1 MSYKQAEVEA
11 IKATEKPSRE
21 VVASWARQ
29 FERLLYDARAQGDTG
44 RVKRLKD
51 IYAIINKD
59 EVNQSTR

>member
-1 MSYKQAEVEA
+1 MSYKQAELEA
-11 IKATEKPSRE
+11 IQATEKPSPE

-29 FERLLYDARAQGDTG
+29 FERLLEDAREQGDTG

-51 IYAIINKD
+51 IYAIMNKS

>member
-1 MSYKQAEVEA
+1 MSYKQAEVKA
-11 IKATEKPSRE
+11 IQATEKASPE

-29 FERLLYDARAQGDTG
+29 FERLLEDARAQGDTG

-51 IYAIINKD
+51 IYAIMNKD

>member
-11 IKATEKPSRE
+11 IQSTEKSSPE

-29 FERLLYDARAQGDTG
+29 FERLLDDAREQGDTG
-44 RVKRLKD
+44 RVERLKD
-51 IYAIINKD
+51 IYAIMNKS

>member
-11 IKATEKPSRE
+11 IQATEKASPE

-29 FERLLYDARAQGDTG
+29 FERLLEDARQQGDTG
-44 RVKRLKD
+44 RIKRLKD
-51 IYAIINKD
+51 IYAIMNRD